1 MSTTTTTTTTTTTSG
16 GVTTT
21 VTTTVTTA
29 ADPVEEAEPL
39 APGERSAEQKAFL
52 IEHYPKNLDGI
63 KANWLGAL
71 LKTAVSEFV
80 SLKLEQ
86 QQRHACP
93 VAQPLLIRA
102 RERRRSRS
110 SWRRA

>member
-63 KANWLGAL
+63 KADWLGAL
-71 LKTAVSEFV
+71 LKTSVSEFV
-80 SLKLEQ
+80 SSAHSSQPLASLPAVPMLGC
-86 QQRHACP
+86 HACP
-93 VAQPLLIRA
+93 CCTTSADPRA
-102 RERRRSRS
+102 
-110 SWRRA
+110 